1 MCFTR
6 TRSPVRTRQET
17 KLFFSCPDIIFAPWQ
32 ARYDI
37 CKIWYLDTKN
47 KIDTVHT
54 VTQTFMI
61 FAYFEYL
68 GYKSR
73 FYGVMVS
80 TLDFESSDPSSNLGG
95 TYPPFSVSN
104 QEMGNVKHSQ
114 WHLCQWTIIAG
125 QWDPMKCN
133 IECCHWWGS
142 QYNLKKLA
150 VVHVLAPDGSAKI
163 LICASLEHQQDCL
176 WYSCYAHRPDE
187 R

>member
-95 TYPPFSVSN
+95 TSTFSSYQIQFDFQDAKTHILFDYSRHFDQVDQLTERQSQQQQHSN
-104 QEMGNVKHSQ
+104 ENQIANYGNFSSAWWTCHTVKMQRINLQQH
-114 WHLCQWTIIAG
+114 IN
-125 QWDPMKCN
+125 KCRYFA
-133 IECCHWWGS
+133 CTD
-142 QYNLKKLA
+142 A
-150 VVHVLAPDGSAKI
+150 VTGT
-163 LICASLEHQQDCL
+163 
-176 WYSCYAHRPDE
+176 
-187 R
+187 